1 MLKKI
6 IWVLLI
12 LIGIGIAG
20 ALYLKSNLDE
30 IVRKAIISYG
40 RELTQATVELEE
52 VKIDIKKGK
61 GELEDFVLGNPAKF
75 KSKYA
80 LKLEEAHLV
89 IDPVTIFADTVI
101 VEDMVFEDI
110 EIYYEKNEFGT
121 NFEALKNNINSAK
134 AYSSGV
140 TEINTDAQASQQ
152 NNNPSPSK
160 KFIIKRV
167 LLSGTEVEVVLSV
180 LGKEEIEFDLPDIE
194 LTNIGIDNGGVTP
207 EELTKILL
215 SAIEKHLITNIDI
228 DKIDSKITRE
238 LNRIQEKNEDDIEE
252 VIDQIEKLF

>member
-12 LIGIGIAG
+12 LIGMGIAG

-101 VEDMVFEDI
+101 VEDMIFEDI
-110 EIYYEKNEFGT
+110 EIY
-121 NFEALKNNINSAK
+121 
-134 AYSSGV
+134 
-140 TEINTDAQASQQ
+140 
-152 NNNPSPSK
+152 NP
-160 KFIIKRV
+160 
-167 LLSGTEVEVVLSV
+167 
-180 LGKEEIEFDLPDIE
+180 
-194 LTNIGIDNGGVTP
+194 
-207 EELTKILL
+207 
-215 SAIEKHLITNIDI
+215 
-228 DKIDSKITRE
+228 
-238 LNRIQEKNEDDIEE
+238 
-252 VIDQIEKLF
+252 